1 MEFLDRIT
9 AKLHK
14 TRNNFS
20 EKIKTVLNISS
31 SGFTDELRD
40 EIEEILLSADIGPQ
54 LSDYF
59 LDIIKKSE
67 GEDILK
73 NLKDKMVRILNIEDD
88 REYLKKPVVILLV
101 GVNGTGK
108 TTSAAKIAYY
118 LKKKNK
124 KVLLSA
130 ADTYRAAAIDQ
141 LQIWAERYSL
151 DIVKGEQGGDAA
163 AVIHDSYVSALSRN
177 YDYLI
182 VDTAGR
188 LHTKKN
194 LMNEFI
200 KIKKVLKNVG
210 NIIPD
215 EVFIIMDSTT
225 GLNGLVQ
232 AKIFNDFIDLTGII
246 LTKMDGSA
254 KGGCIFPIVKEMNI
268 PVKYIGIGE
277 NIEDFFPFDPELFV
291 EGLFR

>member
-1 MEFLDRIT
+1 MIFLDRMA
-9 AKLHK
+9 AKLQK

-20 EKIKTVLNISS
+20 GKIKTALNISS
-31 SGFTDELRD
+31 NGFTDELRD
-40 EIEEILLSADIGPQ
+40 EIEEILLLADVGPI

-59 LDIIKKSE
+59 LDIIKNTK

-73 NLKDKMVRILNIEDD
+73 NLKDKMVDILDIKDNN
-88 REYLKKPVVILLV
+88 EYLKKPVVFLLA

-108 TTSAAKIAYY
+108 TTSAVKIAYY

-141 LQIWAERYSL
+141 LEIWAEKYSL
-151 DIVKGEQGGDAA
+151 DVIKGEHGGDAA
-163 AVIHDSYVSALSRN
+163 AVIHDSYISASSRN

-182 VDTAGR
+182 IDTAGR

-194 LMNEFI
+194 LMNEFL

-210 NIIPD
+210 NITPD
-215 EVFIIMDSTT
+215 EVFIVLDSTT
-225 GLNGLVQ
+225 GQ
-232 AKIFNDFIDLTGII
+232 D
-246 LTKMDGSA
+246 
-254 KGGCIFPIVKEMNI
+254 
-268 PVKYIGIGE
+268 
-277 NIEDFFPFDPELFV
+277 
-291 EGLFR
+291 